1 MSASLLRVD
10 FFIHFIECVN
20 ECGVLVFI
28 FQRIRASIKKKTI
41 FVVSFHLVG
50 DVYS

>member
-20 ECGVLVFI
+20 EYGVLVFI
-28 FQRIRASIKKKTI
+28 FQRIRASIKKTI